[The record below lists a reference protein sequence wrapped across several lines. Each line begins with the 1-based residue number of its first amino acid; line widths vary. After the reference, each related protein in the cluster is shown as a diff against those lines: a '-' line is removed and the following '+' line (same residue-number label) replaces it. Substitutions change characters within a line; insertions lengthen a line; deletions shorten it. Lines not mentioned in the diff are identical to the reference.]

1 MVDYE
6 GRRRPVGLLQ
16 QSKAPK
22 FNFEPASLQAA
33 AATAVEDS
41 MHFNYS

>member
-1 MVDYE
+1 MKGGDDPL
-6 GRRRPVGLLQ
+6 GCCNNPRLL
-16 QSKAPK
+16 
-22 FNFEPASLQAA
+22 NLNVEPASLQAA